1 MAIICVI
8 LLFVVQTQKNTES
21 RGTDMKNLKKL
32 VILAICGIL
41 IMGES
46 CETEAYNGY
55 NAASYARKYAT
66 NYNKNYDNYSSD
78 CTNFVSQCIEAGGK
92 SHSVPASGV
101 KKKKGGNIT
110 ATGSHW
116 YYRGNA
122 STYAASTS
130 WLRCSGSSNTF
141 LSYWK
146 NHSKYSTY
154 NNLSAARKNC
164 KVGDVIQICDKNY
177 KIHHSVICVTK
188 TNNDIYCASHTSDYM
203 YKSLESI
210 TDSANKKYGPI
221 KYLIY
226 HFA

>member
-1 MAIICVI
+1 
-8 LLFVVQTQKNTES
+8 
-21 RGTDMKNLKKL
+21 MKKFKKL
-32 VILAICGIL
+32 VILAICGML
-41 IMGES
+41 IFGES
-46 CETEAYNGY
+46 NMADAYNGSS
-55 NAASYARKYAT
+55 AASYARKYAT
-66 NYNKNYDNYSSD
+66 NYNKNYDYYSSD

-101 KKKKGGNIT
+101 TKKKNGNIKET
-110 ATGSHW
+110 TSYW

-122 STYAASTS
+122 STYATSTS
-130 WLRCSGSSNTF
+130 WLRCSGGSGTF
-141 LSYWK
+141 LGYWK

-154 NNLSAARKNC
+154 NSLSDARKNC